1 MITPEEMKAKLIQ
14 AMARAIYE
22 DRNGAGCRKFGLIGI
37 AHQKPYL
44 ADASAALTAIEAQ
57 GLAIVPVEPDDA
69 FWDRVDAHS
78 GRHSRS
84 GETYPVQRNFHR
96 AMIEAGRI

>member
-1 MITPEEMKAKLIQ
+1 MTRNELIEALSQ
-14 AMARAIYE
+14 AIQSVPMVHTGGDTHPPSVR
-22 DRNGAGCRKFGLIGI
+22 I
-37 AHQKPYL
+37 A
-44 ADASAALTAIEAQ
+44 AAALAAIEAQ
-57 GLAIVPVEPDDA
+57 GMAIVPVEPDDA

-96 AMIEAGRI
+96 AMIEAAKL